1 MSEGKDNW
9 SRPILVTGGHGKL
22 AKGLAATR
30 QMPVVTV
37 GRSELDVTDEDG
49 ALRVLTTATPLVV
62 INTAVRAG
70 VDAAETDDG
79 AMWQVNAVAPGRL
92 ARACKHLGVPMIH
105 ISTDYV
111 FGARTNRPWREDDP
125 VSPVNAYGRM
135 KAAGESAVHEVG
147 GRVCVVRVAWLFGF
161 HDDFISRLLR
171 TAKDRVSVA
180 ADQVGSPTP
189 IVALAERLVLLAKL
203 LSDFNAKVPDLLHI
217 AGSPPVS
224 RAEWV
229 ETIFRRL
236 EGEGHSVPKVDRVSL
251 SSFGSSAPRPLFS
264 SLDCSRAT
272 LLFGTELDWRHG

>member
-1 MSEGKDNW
+1 
-9 SRPILVTGGHGKL
+9 
-22 AKGLAATR
+22 
-30 QMPVVTV
+30 MPVVRV
-37 GRSELDVTDEDG
+37 GRSELDITDEDR
-49 ALRVLTTATPLVV
+49 ALRILTTATPLAV
-62 INTAVRAG
+62 INAAVRAG
-70 VDAAETDDG
+70 VDAAEADDG
-79 AMWQVNAVAPGRL
+79 SMWKVNAVAPGRL
-92 ARACKHLGVPMIH
+92 ARACQRLGIPMIH

-161 HDDFISRLLR
+161 QNDFISRLLR
-171 TAKDRVSVA
+171 TGGQGSVSVA

-189 IVALAERLVLLAKL
+189 IVPLAERLVLLAKL
-203 LSDFNAKVPDLLHI
+203 LADPNAKVPDLLHI